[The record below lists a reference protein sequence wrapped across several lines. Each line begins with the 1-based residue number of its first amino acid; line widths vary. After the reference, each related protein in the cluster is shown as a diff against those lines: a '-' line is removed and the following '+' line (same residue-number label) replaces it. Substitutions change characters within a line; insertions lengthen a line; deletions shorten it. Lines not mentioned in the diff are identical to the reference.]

1 MDGDT
6 MYEETPP
13 LEDHLRRIHA
23 DLATLSVDEKAQLVT
38 EMGIAL
44 AEDFHTAWSDR
55 HWLGKIAIVMY
66 LYRLESLWQSNFSSI
81 LLPKEPKPLS

>member
-44 AEDFHTAWSDR
+44 AEDFHTA
-55 HWLGKIAIVMY
+55 
-66 LYRLESLWQSNFSSI
+66 
-81 LLPKEPKPLS
+81 